1 MIAAL
6 LQAQVHL
13 HRMYIP
19 SHFVETDAAR
29 IADLI
34 AQYGF
39 ATLISTDGADMEI
52 THAPLMYEPNRG
64 DATNKG
70 TLVGHIAAA
79 NPHARLLVDGAEVI
93 AIFHG
98 PHGYISPTWYRDE
111 NPRVPNVPTWNYA
124 VVHVHGMVKRID
136 DAERKWKIVSDL
148 AAQYERDSVAPWN
161 ASEYASHAGKLG
173 AIVGFDIAITRI
185 NAKLKLSQNRSVADQ
200 EHVIARLEAGAH
212 PDGQAMA
219 KMMRENLACTGRD

>member
-1 MIAAL
+1 
-6 LQAQVHL
+6 
-13 HRMYIP
+13 MYIP

-52 THAPLMYEPNRG
+52 THAPLMYEPDRG

-136 DAERKWKIVSDL
+136 DVERKWKIVSDL

-161 ASEYASHAGKLG
+161 AGEMDGHAGKLG
-173 AIVGFDIAITRI
+173 AIVGFDIAITNI

-200 EHVIARLEAGAH
+200 ENVIARLEAGAH

-219 KMMRENLACTGRD
+219 KMMRANLACKGGD

>member
-1 MIAAL
+1 
-6 LQAQVHL
+6 
-13 HRMYIP
+13 MYIP
-19 SHFVETDAAR
+19 NHFVETDAAR

-39 ATLISTDGADMEI
+39 ATLISTNSVDTEI
-52 THAPLMYEPNRG
+52 THAPLMYEPSRG
-64 DATNKG
+64 DIVDKG

-79 NPHARLLVDGAEVI
+79 NPHSQLLLDGAKVI

-124 VVHVHGMVKRID
+124 VVHVQGIVKRID
-136 DAERKWKIVSDL
+136 DAARKWKIVSEL

-161 ASEYASHAGKLG
+161 AGEYASHAGKLG

-200 EHVIARLEAGAH
+200 EHVIARLEAAAH

>member
-1 MIAAL
+1 
-6 LQAQVHL
+6 
-13 HRMYIP
+13 MYIP

-52 THAPLMYEPNRG
+52 THAPLMYEPDRG

-161 ASEYASHAGKLG
+161 AGEMDGHAGKLG
-173 AIVGFDIAITRI
+173 AIVGFDIAITNI

-200 EHVIARLEAGAH
+200 ENVIARLEAGAH

-219 KMMRENLACTGRD
+219 KMMRANLACKGGD

>member
-1 MIAAL
+1 
-6 LQAQVHL
+6 
-13 HRMYIP
+13 MYIP
-19 SHFVETDAAR
+19 SHFAETDAAR

-39 ATLISTDGADMEI
+39 ATLISTNGVDTEI
-52 THAPLMYEPNRG
+52 THAPLMYEPDRG

-79 NPHARLLVDGAEVI
+79 NPHARLLVNGAEAI

-161 ASEYASHAGKLG
+161 AGEMDGHAGKLG
-173 AIVGFDIAITRI
+173 AIVGFDIAITNI

-200 EHVIARLEAGAH
+200 EHVIARLEAAAH